1 MQSIATSRALPGPT
15 QESKNRSFWWTREP
29 FIGLAPAAWFF
40 PNLFRITNRQKN
52 EELLMRAIPVI
63 LALGSLSA
71 IQPGP
76 GCPIFKEVENTRA
89 SRSKKGPQTSIDAG
103 IDAELA
109 LLRRIKIRV
118 GQARAGGAATSG
130 LALGIGDDCALLRPR
145 AGEDFAIT
153 TDLSLAGRHFRLDW
167 HPAESVG
174 HRTLARGLSDL
185 AAMGA
190 RPAAAF
196 LSLGL
201 PAELVRNA
209 RAQDFK
215 TKPARNTKAQAWI
228 DRFLDGFL
236 ALAAA
241 HGVPLAGGDLAEGP
255 VAVADI
261 VLIGAVRRGKALLRS
276 GARPGDLLYATGRL
290 GAAAAG
296 LARLGELAGARR
308 LQKDEKLETLKIPK
322 RLDAALAAHL
332 YPQPR
337 VAQGLALVRR
347 GLATAAIDLSDGL
360 STDLHHLCEES
371 GVAAEVDAAA
381 LPIAEGATLEQALH
395 GGEDYE
401 LLFAAGPDARVPR
414 DLAGVRLTRIGR
426 IVSRGSGRG
435 RSGRPLVTLLGADGA
450 RPLPPRGWEH
460 FS

>member
-1 MQSIATSRALPGPT
+1 MRPRWRRPQRHTRSGAARESCGRAPLRPGPQKECNSACVAFCLSSLHRPNRPVAAGFSVSMGLAVSRWPRQLNCNRSRSTRSRKCQGRSGLRRSRKIAQLNSAYRLVKKNARPGGPNARTDTRTFKKPNKPSFPGSMQSIATSRALPGPT

-196 LSLGL
+196 LSLAI
-201 PAELVRNA
+201 PAEMTVAERGA
-209 RAQDFK
+209 S
-215 TKPARNTKAQAWI
+215 WVE
-228 DRFLDGFL
+228 RFLNGLL
-236 ALAAA
+236 ALA
-241 HGVPLAGGDLAEGP
+241 D
-255 VAVADI
+255 
-261 VLIGAVRRGKALLRS
+261 
-276 GARPGDLLYATGRL
+276 
-290 GAAAAG
+290 
-296 LARLGELAGARR
+296 
-308 LQKDEKLETLKIPK
+308 Q
-322 RLDAALAAHL
+322 
-332 YPQPR
+332 
-337 VAQGLALVRR
+337 
-347 GLATAAIDLSDGL
+347 
-360 STDLHHLCEES
+360 
-371 GVAAEVDAAA
+371 
-381 LPIAEGATLEQALH
+381 
-395 GGEDYE
+395 
-401 LLFAAGPDARVPR
+401 
-414 DLAGVRLTRIGR
+414 
-426 IVSRGSGRG
+426 
-435 RSGRPLVTLLGADGA
+435 
-450 RPLPPRGWEH
+450 
-460 FS
+460 